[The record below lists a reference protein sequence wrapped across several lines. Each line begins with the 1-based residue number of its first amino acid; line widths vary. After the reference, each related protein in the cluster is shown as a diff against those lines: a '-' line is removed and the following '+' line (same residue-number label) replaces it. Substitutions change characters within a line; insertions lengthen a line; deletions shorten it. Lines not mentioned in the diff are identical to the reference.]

1 MVILEFAANRPKTR
15 INRHFFTAKRMGEF
29 SKYQFSAIN
38 VKKKVAIRFRK
49 FSKEI
54 SKSNTEAL
62 EAMLNFFD
70 WNDLSPSDNLGVK
83 NERTNKRINAVIAI
97 LKNIEKYQTKPT
109 ATMLQTLFEE
119 TTNLEKEGETYDFD
133 TPDLVSENEELDY
146 YRKEYFTI
154 KENYSTLRHEMGQ
167 ILSKIRYVRGNFG
180 NGYFKVEMD
189 RATLEELKE
198 KV

>member
-1 MVILEFAANRPKTR
+1 
-15 INRHFFTAKRMGEF
+15 MGEF